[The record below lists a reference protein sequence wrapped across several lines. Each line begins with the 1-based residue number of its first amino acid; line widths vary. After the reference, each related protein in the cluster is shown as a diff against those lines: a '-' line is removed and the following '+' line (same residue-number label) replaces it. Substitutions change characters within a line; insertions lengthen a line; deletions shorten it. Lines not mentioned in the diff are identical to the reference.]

1 MMQPGIM
8 FNTLASV
15 PLDSMSVQTAP
26 PPDPTSDHL
35 QRCMDSVQELAKTI
49 ACAIDKWH
57 GSGLLDGYDI
67 HGTYAKVSA
76 HLEQLPAD
84 VECMRCTRRTYKSA
98 LHNNTPSRVS
108 LSGTCTCDADSEPAK
123 RRRTSGTPPH
133 KLAITDQTGPSEGVI
148 VIDTVVSSARSSC
161 DPRSPPREGCQ
172 IQEDGLPPFSA
183 DHDLDQ
189 PTALPDSQFPA
200 HPKLDT
206 WQGDQ
211 EAHATLKPDEV
222 LAGLEKKQIIKFKDA
237 VGRKFTFPW
246 HLCKT
251 WTGMESLIKQ
261 AFVHVDVI
269 GARVHEGHYDLM
281 GPAGEIV
288 LPQIWDAIIEPGWEV
303 SMHMWTVPETPK
315 KKKKKKEK
323 KEKEKKVENPN
334 DEWMEAYMA
343 LQMSQTPFNT
353 LEECEHWMATGERV
367 VDAMS
372 AFNTREE
379 WERWCATEERT
390 MRDGQQREKRDGAVD
405 ALMARQFAQMGAG
418 QVVAAEPLK
427 KAKKAK
433 DRKKAKRISVSP
445 TPALVAGPSTALAPL
460 PEMPLFNTREEYEH
474 WVTTGEPPA
483 TFVDPAVV
491 VADAPKRKQKMKKIP
506 AIAAWMGGAPAKPVK
521 TRNGEI
527 EQLQQPVNISR
538 PQAQEP
544 GGQSP
549 TLTHTSTASAEPMRT
564 QSRASSET
572 SGCSVLQPRPE
583 YVDMDRTVNEAE
595 AYQATE
601 RGNTRP
607 ATVTAEA
614 VKRPSTGSHVFGSSR
629 KSTSPS
635 VRTGG
640 RVRVM
645 PEGATFYIS
654 HKTALQGRQ
663 KTQSPDHVT
672 SKVEP
677 DELGCHDE
685 GRSDLG
691 EDEVLPEQR
700 MRSRSRRCSDI
711 SSREIE
717 HGGDRDDTD
726 EDMQSDSD
734 DEQRFRARSLRRSH
748 ASGLGFDFDVDPGAS
763 SPNSEAVDAAD
774 DQTTE
779 FGGHKGVSSVCSPHL
794 SRPPT
799 NISGGY
805 NIDFDPPSPTASGNE
820 DMLDPPPPV
829 STGSLPRL
837 DVPSPPIQDQE
848 SRLRLRAKSDHQP
861 PTSEPRGYN
870 AQPGD
875 SRPLTSATYLPDIPP
890 LSDHNLDLQPG
901 RSAVLAMLREGKI
914 PCLEGFSSTDIESS
928 AHVSTM
934 YEWLCDEEYESSS
947 NSLAENQRRS
957 PSPPPTGRE
966 NRAVLAPKTTTS
978 DVGSDDDVS
987 EDVSAVQALLNRWLD
1002 SSASALLLEDDA
1014 PVT

>member
-1 MMQPGIM
+1 
-8 FNTLASV
+8 
-15 PLDSMSVQTAP
+15 
-26 PPDPTSDHL
+26 
-35 QRCMDSVQELAKTI
+35 
-49 ACAIDKWH
+49 
-57 GSGLLDGYDI
+57 
-67 HGTYAKVSA
+67 
-76 HLEQLPAD
+76 
-84 VECMRCTRRTYKSA
+84 
-98 LHNNTPSRVS
+98 
-108 LSGTCTCDADSEPAK
+108 
-123 RRRTSGTPPH
+123 
-133 KLAITDQTGPSEGVI
+133 
-148 VIDTVVSSARSSC
+148 
-161 DPRSPPREGCQ
+161 
-172 IQEDGLPPFSA
+172 
-183 DHDLDQ
+183 
-189 PTALPDSQFPA
+189 
-200 HPKLDT
+200 
-206 WQGDQ
+206 
-211 EAHATLKPDEV
+211 
-222 LAGLEKKQIIKFKDA
+222 
-237 VGRKFTFPW
+237 
-246 HLCKT
+246 
-251 WTGMESLIKQ
+251 
-261 AFVHVDVI
+261 
-269 GARVHEGHYDLM
+269 
-281 GPAGEIV
+281 
-288 LPQIWDAIIEPGWEV
+288 
-303 SMHMWTVPETPK
+303 
-315 KKKKKKEK
+315 
-323 KEKEKKVENPN
+323 
-334 DEWMEAYMA
+334 
-343 LQMSQTPFNT
+343 
-353 LEECEHWMATGERV
+353 
-367 VDAMS
+367 
-372 AFNTREE
+372 
-379 WERWCATEERT
+379 
-390 MRDGQQREKRDGAVD
+390 
-405 ALMARQFAQMGAG
+405 
-418 QVVAAEPLK
+418 
-427 KAKKAK
+427 
-433 DRKKAKRISVSP
+433 
-445 TPALVAGPSTALAPL
+445 
-460 PEMPLFNTREEYEH
+460 MPLFNTREEYEH

-491 VADAPKRKQKMKKIP
+491 VADAPKPKQRMKKISV
-506 AIAAWMGGAPAKPVK
+506 IAAWMGGAPATKPVK
-521 TRNGEI
+521 KRDGEI

-544 GGQSP
+544 GGPRTVQQPQPRQHDPSASRSQPTSWAQPPRVPIYGITLEASYNAQHGIPMPSAGHAYRPGMPHAYSARQAVPTISNHDLLAPSTERAQPSQPVLSARRRSDMLGSFPREAHNFRPASKLNSSSESSDSKEEERRRDEERSRTRQDLEAREAMPLQMVPREPGKRRP
-549 TLTHTSTASAEPMRT
+549 TLTRTRTASAESRRT

-572 SGCSVLQPRPE
+572 SGRSEPQPRPE

-614 VKRPSTGSHVFGSSR
+614 VKRPSTGSHVSGSSR

-645 PEGATFYIS
+645 PEGASFYIS

-685 GRSDLG
+685 GSLDLG

-717 HGGDRDDTD
+717 YGGDEDDPD
-726 EDMQSDSD
+726 EDIQSDSD

-748 ASGLGFDFDVDPGAS
+748 NSGLGFDFDVDPGAS
-763 SPNSEAVDAAD
+763 SPSSEAVDAAD
-774 DQTTE
+774 EHTKE
-779 FGGHKGVSSVCSPHL
+779 FGGHKGVSSDCGPPP

-805 NIDFDPPSPTASGNE
+805 NIDFDPPDPTASGNE

-829 STGSLPRL
+829 RTGSPPTL
-837 DVPSPPIQDQE
+837 DIPSPPIQDQG

-875 SRPLTSATYLPDIPP
+875 SWPLTSATYLPNIPP

-914 PCLEGFSSTDIESS
+914 PCLEGFPSTDIESS

-947 NSLAENQRRS
+947 SSLAENQRRS

-966 NRAVLAPKTTTS
+966 NRAVLALKTTTS

-1002 SSASALLLEDDA
+1002 SSASALLLKDDA